1 MPRKREEYNYIQL
14 KNTFGAKIA
23 AEFRSAY
30 GKGDKMRVYI
40 TAKQRDSII
49 NAKHDNA
56 RLQLIKQIVK
66 HSRQTDNNSD

>member
-1 MPRKREEYNYIQL
+1 
-14 KNTFGAKIA
+14 
-23 AEFRSAY
+23 
-30 GKGDKMRVYI
+30 MRVYI
-40 TAKQRDSII
+40 TAKQIDSII